1 MYLQYRLY
9 KDANNDTSNVLKEVL
24 KNRGIDDHYTYMN
37 LDESVVI
44 PYQNLDNIDEAVAL
58 FMRHFNEKN
67 KIGVLVDED
76 PDGFCSASMIYSYI
90 KKMDEDYPVEYI
102 LHTRAK
108 AHGLSDD
115 VTIPSDV
122 KLLIIPDAGT
132 NDTEQCKAL
141 SEYGMNILIL
151 DHHEREEENNYA
163 VIVNNQIS
171 DNYSNKSLCGAGVVY
186 RFLQALDE
194 ENWNEFADDYLDLC
208 ALANISDV
216 MDMRSYE
223 TRYLTDLGLLNVK
236 NKCFQALIDAQNYS
250 MNGKV
255 NIHNVQWYITPILNG
270 MIRIGSQEEKELL
283 FRAFIEQDEFF
294 EYKKRATKDKPSET
308 IQESIYDRVAR
319 LCKNAKS
326 RQDKQK
332 EKSVETI
339 AEIAQAIPFDDKVV
353 MIDTSDILDSGL
365 TGVVAIKIAEMFN
378 KPCILLNK
386 FLKNEGEKVKYDHAT
401 GKFVMSDAKT
411 KIMYGGSARNID
423 NSPIESL
430 KDVVNSTNI
439 FEFGKGH
446 ANAFGVNLDL
456 KKKDEAINAMNH
468 ILKDVEYDSTYR
480 VDFIL
485 DVEDV
490 SVKLITD
497 LGRFEDIICQGIEEP
512 MLAIENISLTKD
524 CFEIFGKNE
533 DTVSFMIDEIKY
545 IQFKCKEGNPLYDWI
560 QNAWD
565 ENDSVTFNIVG
576 KPSINEY
583 NGVRTPQIIIED
595 VVVISSDSNSED
607 EDW

>member
-1 MYLQYRLY
+1 MQYRLY
-9 KDANNDTSNVLKEVL
+9 ENANNDTSNILKEVL
-24 KNRGIDDHYTYMN
+24 KNRGIDDYYAYLD

-44 PYQNLDNIDEAVAL
+44 PYQKLDNIENAVDL
-58 FMRHFNEKN
+58 FMNHFNNKN

-76 PDGFCSASMIYSYI
+76 PDGFCSTSMMYLYI
-90 KKMDEDYPVEYI
+90 KRMDENYPVEYI
-102 LHTRAK
+102 LHKRAK

-115 VTIPSDV
+115 VIIPSDV

-132 NDTEQCKAL
+132 NDCKECKEL
-141 SEYGMNILIL
+141 SEKGVDILIL
-151 DHHEREEENNYA
+151 DHHEKEEDNPYA
-163 VIVNNQIS
+163 LIINNQMS
-171 DNYSNKSLCGAGVVY
+171 DSYPNKCLCGAGVVY
-186 RFLQALDE
+186 RFLQALDD

-216 MDMRSYE
+216 MDMRSFE
-223 TRYLTDLGLLNVK
+223 TRYLTDLGLLNIN
-236 NKCFQALIDAQNYS
+236 NKCLSAFIKAQEYS

-255 NIHNVQWYITPILNG
+255 NIHNIQWYVTPVLNAC
-270 MIRIGSQEEKELL
+270 IRVGSQEEKELL

-294 EYKKRATKDKPSET
+294 EYKKRATKDKPAET
-308 IQESIYDRVAR
+308 IQESIYDRAAR

-332 EKSVETI
+332 EKSVEQI
-339 AEIAQAIPFDDKVV
+339 AEIAQSIPFDDKVV
-353 MIDTSDILDSGL
+353 MIDTSDILDTGL

-386 FLKNEGEKVKYDHAT
+386 FLDKKT
-401 GKFVMSDAKT
+401 GKIT
-411 KIMYGGSARNID
+411 YGGSARNV
-423 NSPIESL
+423 NHSPIESF
-430 KDVVNSTNI
+430 KDIVNSTNV
-439 FEFGKGH
+439 FNFGKGH

-456 KKKDEAINAMNH
+456 DKKDEAINVMNN
-468 ILKDVEYDSTYR
+468 ILRDVEYDSTYR

-485 DVEDV
+485 DIEDV
-490 SVKLITD
+490 SIKLITE
-497 LGRFEDIICQGIEEP
+497 LARFEDIVCQGIEEP
-512 MLAIENISLTKD
+512 MLAVENISLTKD

-533 DTVSFMIDEIKY
+533 DTISFTIDEIKY
-545 IQFKCKEGNPLYDWI
+545 IQFKCKEGNSLYDFL

-595 VVVISSDSNSED
+595 VVVIDTNSDSEN

>member
-58 FMRHFNEKN
+58 LMRHFNEKN

-76 PDGFCSASMIYSYI
+76 PDGFCSASMMYSYI

-108 AHGLSDD
+108 AHGLSND
-115 VTIPSDV
+115 VVIPSDV

-141 SEYGMNILIL
+141 SEYGMDILIL

-250 MNGKV
+250 INGKV
-255 NIHNVQWYITPILNG
+255 NIHNAQWYITPILNG

-283 FRAFIEQDEFF
+283 FRAFLEQDEFF

-308 IQESIYDRVAR
+308 IQESIYDRAAR

-430 KDVVNSTNI
+430 KDVVNSTNV

-497 LGRFEDIICQGIEEP
+497 LGRLENIICQGIEEP

>member
-1 MYLQYRLY
+1 MQYRLY
-9 KDANNDTSNVLKEVL
+9 KNGNNDTSNVLKEVL
-24 KNRGIDDHYTYMN
+24 SNREIDDYRKYLD
-37 LDESVVI
+37 LDESVVL
-44 PYQNLDNIDEAVAL
+44 PYNCLDNMTEAVEM
-58 FMRHFNEKN
+58 FMEHFNEKN
-67 KIGVLVDED
+67 KIGILVDED
-76 PDGFCSASMIYSYI
+76 PDGFCSASMMYMYI
-90 KKMDEDYPVEYI
+90 KRMDESYPIDYI
-102 LHTRAK
+102 LHGRAK

-115 VTIPSDV
+115 VVIPNDV

-236 NKCFQALIDAQNYS
+236 NKCFQALIDAQNYN

-308 IQESIYDRVAR
+308 IQESIYDRAAR
-319 LCKNAKS
+319 LCKNAKN

-332 EKSVETI
+332 EKSVEAI
-339 AEIAQAIPFDDKVV
+339 AEIAKAIPFDDKVV
-353 MIDTSDILDSGL
+353 MIDTSDILDNGL

-446 ANAFGVNLDL
+446 ANAFGVNLDVDRV
-456 KKKDEAINAMNH
+456 DEAINVMNG
-468 ILKDVEYDSTYR
+468 ILRDVEYDSTYR

-490 SVKLITD
+490 SIKLITD
-497 LGRFEDIICQGIEEP
+497 LARFEDIICQGIEEP

-595 VVVISSDSNSED
+595 IVVTNTNSSTED
-607 EDW
+607 EEDW

>member
-9 KDANNDTSNVLKEVL
+9 ENANNDTSNILKEVL
-24 KNRGIDDHYTYMN
+24 KNRGIDDYYTYLD

-44 PYQNLDNIDEAVAL
+44 PYQKLDNIENAVGL
-58 FMRHFNEKN
+58 FMNHFNNKN

-76 PDGFCSASMIYSYI
+76 PDGFCSASMMYLYI
-90 KKMDEDYPVEYI
+90 KRMDENYPVEYI
-102 LHTRAK
+102 LHKRAK

-115 VTIPSDV
+115 VIIPNDI

-132 NDTEQCKAL
+132 NDCKECKEL
-141 SEYGMNILIL
+141 SEQGVDILIL
-151 DHHEREEENNYA
+151 DHHEKEEDNPYA
-163 VIVNNQIS
+163 LIVNNQM
-171 DNYSNKSLCGAGVVY
+171 SNSYPNKCLCGAGVVY
-186 RFLQALDE
+186 RFLQALDD

-216 MDMRSYE
+216 MDMRSFE
-223 TRYLTDLGLLNVK
+223 TRYLTDLGLLNIN
-236 NKCFQALIDAQNYS
+236 NKCFKALIDAQNYS

-255 NIHNVQWYITPILNG
+255 NIHNIQWYITPILNG

-294 EYKKRATKDKPSET
+294 EYKKRATKDKPAET
-308 IQESIYDRVAR
+308 IQESIYDRAAR

-332 EKSVETI
+332 EKSVEQI
-339 AEIAQAIPFDDKVV
+339 AEIAQSIPFDDKVV
-353 MIDTSDILDSGL
+353 MIDTSDILDTGL

-386 FLKNEGEKVKYDHAT
+386 FLDKKT
-401 GKFVMSDAKT
+401 GKIT
-411 KIMYGGSARNID
+411 YGGSARNV
-423 NSPIESL
+423 NHSPIESF
-430 KDVVNSTNI
+430 KDIVNSTNV
-439 FEFGKGH
+439 FNFGKGH

-456 KKKDEAINAMNH
+456 DKKDEAINVMNN
-468 ILKDVEYDSTYR
+468 ILRDVEYDSTYR

-485 DVEDV
+485 DIEDV
-490 SVKLITD
+490 SIKLITE
-497 LGRFEDIICQGIEEP
+497 LARFEDIVCQGIEEP
-512 MLAIENISLTKD
+512 MLAVENISLTKD

-533 DTVSFMIDEIKY
+533 DTISFTIDEIKY

-595 VVVISSDSNSED
+595 VVVIDTNSDSED

>member
-1 MYLQYRLY
+1 MQYRLY
-9 KDANNDTSNVLKEVL
+9 DSKKKSSNVLEQVL
-24 KNRGIDDHYTYMN
+24 YNRGIDDVGTYLVLNKDVVSAYN
-37 LDESVVI
+37 LLENMEESV
-44 PYQNLDNIDEAVAL
+44 DL
-58 FMRHFNEKN
+58 FDKHFQEKN
-67 KIGVLVDED
+67 CIGIIPDSDVD
-76 PDGFCSASMIYSYI
+76 GQCSSAEIYLYI
-90 KKMDEDYPVEYI
+90 KRMDENYPIKIIY
-102 LHTRAK
+102 HTRPK
-108 AHGLSDD
+108 AHGLSD
-115 VTIPSDV
+115 VEIPDDV
-122 KLLIIPDAGT
+122 KLLIIADAGT
-132 NDTEQCKAL
+132 NDAKECKEL
-141 SEYGMNILIL
+141 KDRGVDVLVL
-151 DHHEREEENNYA
+151 DHHEKEEENPYA
-163 VIVNNQIS
+163 LIVNNQCS
-171 DNYSNKSLCGAGVVY
+171 DMYSNKQLCGGGIVY
-186 RFLQALDE
+186 RWLQALDDFY
-194 ENWNEFADDYLDLC
+194 WNEFADDYLDLV
-208 ALANISDV
+208 AFSNISDV
-216 MDMRSYE
+216 MDLRELE
-223 TRYLTDLGLLNVK
+223 TRYLVDCGLLNIK
-236 NKCFQALIDAQNYS
+236 NKFINALIKAQEYS
-250 MNGKV
+250 MNGKI
-255 NIHNVQWYITPILNG
+255 NIHNVQWYLTPVVNALL
-270 MIRIGSQEEKELL
+270 RIGSQEEKELL

-308 IQESIYDRVAR
+308 IQESIYDRASR

-332 EKSVETI
+332 EKSVEAI

-386 FLKNEGEKVKYDHAT
+386 FLDKET
-401 GKFVMSDAKT
+401 GKIT
-411 KIMYGGSARNID
+411 YGGSARNV
-423 NSPIESL
+423 NHSPIDSF
-430 KDVVNSTNI
+430 KDIVNSTNV
-439 FEFGKGH
+439 FNFGKGH
-446 ANAFGVNLDL
+446 ANAFGISLELD
-456 KKKDEAINAMNH
+456 KKDEAINAMNH

-485 DVEDV
+485 DVENV

-533 DTVSFMIDEIKY
+533 DTISFMIDEIKY

>member
-1 MYLQYRLY
+1 MQYRLY
-9 KDANNDTSNVLKEVL
+9 ENANNDTSNILKEVL
-24 KNRGIDDHYTYMN
+24 KNRGIDDYYTYLD

-44 PYQNLDNIDEAVAL
+44 PYQKLDNIENAVDL
-58 FMRHFNEKN
+58 FMNHFNNKN

-76 PDGFCSASMIYSYI
+76 PDGFCSASMMYLYI
-90 KKMDEDYPVEYI
+90 KRMDENYPVEYI
-102 LHTRAK
+102 LHKRAK

-115 VTIPSDV
+115 VIIPNGI

-132 NDTEQCKAL
+132 NDCKECKEL
-141 SEYGMNILIL
+141 SEQGVDILIL
-151 DHHEREEENNYA
+151 DHHEKEEDNPYA
-163 VIVNNQIS
+163 LIINNQMS
-171 DNYSNKSLCGAGVVY
+171 DSYPNKCLCGAGVVY
-186 RFLQALDE
+186 RFLQALDD

-216 MDMRSYE
+216 MDMRSFE
-223 TRYLTDLGLLNVK
+223 TRYLTDLGLLNIN
-236 NKCFQALIDAQNYS
+236 NKCFKALIDAQNYS

-270 MIRIGSQEEKELL
+270 CIRIGSQEEKELL

-294 EYKKRATKDKPSET
+294 EYKKRATKDKPAET
-308 IQESIYDRVAR
+308 IQESIYDRAAR

-332 EKSVETI
+332 EKSVEQI
-339 AEIAQAIPFDDKVV
+339 AEIAQSIPFDDKVV
-353 MIDTSDILDSGL
+353 MIDTSDILDTGL

-386 FLKNEGEKVKYDHAT
+386 FLDKKT
-401 GKFVMSDAKT
+401 GKIT
-411 KIMYGGSARNID
+411 YGGSARNV
-423 NSPIESL
+423 NHSPIESF
-430 KDVVNSTNI
+430 KDIVNSTNV
-439 FEFGKGH
+439 FNFGKGH

-456 KKKDEAINAMNH
+456 DKKDEAINVMNN
-468 ILKDVEYDSTYR
+468 ILRDVEYDSTYR

-485 DVEDV
+485 DIEDV
-490 SVKLITD
+490 DIKLITE
-497 LGRFEDIICQGIEEP
+497 LARFEDIVCQGIEEP
-512 MLAIENISLTKD
+512 MLAVENISLTKD

-533 DTVSFMIDEIKY
+533 DTISFMIDEIKY

-595 VVVISSDSNSED
+595 VVVIDTNSNSED

>member
-1 MYLQYRLY
+1 MQYRLY
-9 KDANNDTSNVLKEVL
+9 ENANNDTSNILKEVL
-24 KNRGIDDHYTYMN
+24 KNRGIDDYYTYLN
-37 LDESVVI
+37 LDESIVI
-44 PYQNLDNIDEAVAL
+44 PYQKLDNIENAVDL
-58 FMRHFNEKN
+58 FMNHFNNKN

-76 PDGFCSASMIYSYI
+76 PDGFCSASMMYLYI
-90 KKMDEDYPVEYI
+90 KRMDENYPVEYI
-102 LHTRAK
+102 LHKRAK

-115 VTIPSDV
+115 VIIPNDV

-132 NDTEQCKAL
+132 NDCKECKKL
-141 SEYGMNILIL
+141 SEQGVDILIL
-151 DHHEREEENNYA
+151 DHHEKEEDNPYA
-163 VIVNNQIS
+163 LIVNNQM
-171 DNYSNKSLCGAGVVY
+171 SNSYPNKCLCGAGVVY
-186 RFLQALDE
+186 RFLQALDD

-208 ALANISDV
+208 ALANVSDV
-216 MDMRSYE
+216 MDMRSFE
-223 TRYLTDLGLLNVK
+223 TRYLTDLGLLNIN
-236 NKCFQALIDAQNYS
+236 NKCFKALIDAQNYS

-255 NIHNVQWYITPILNG
+255 NIHNIQWYITPILNG

-294 EYKKRATKDKPSET
+294 EYKKRATKDKPAET
-308 IQESIYDRVAR
+308 IQESIYDRAAR

-332 EKSVETI
+332 EKSVEQI
-339 AEIAQAIPFDDKVV
+339 AEIAQSIPFDDKVV
-353 MIDTSDILDSGL
+353 MIDTSDILDTGL

-386 FLKNEGEKVKYDHAT
+386 FLDKKT
-401 GKFVMSDAKT
+401 GKIT
-411 KIMYGGSARNID
+411 YGGSARNV
-423 NSPIESL
+423 NHSPIESF
-430 KDVVNSTNI
+430 KDIVNSTNV
-439 FEFGKGH
+439 FNFGKGH

-456 KKKDEAINAMNH
+456 DKKDEAINVMNN
-468 ILKDVEYDSTYR
+468 ILRDVEYDSTYR

-485 DVEDV
+485 DIEDV
-490 SVKLITD
+490 SIKLITE
-497 LGRFEDIICQGIEEP
+497 LARFEDIICQGIEEP
-512 MLAIENISLTKD
+512 MLAVENISLTKD

-533 DTVSFMIDEIKY
+533 DTISFTIDEIKY
-545 IQFKCKEGNPLYDWI
+545 IQFKCKEGNSLYDFL

-595 VVVISSDSNSED
+595 VVVIDTNSNSED